1 MAKLGD
7 ICTFQSGGTPS
18 KSNSEYF
25 NGSIP
30 WITTVAL
37 TGDYID
43 KNDAVDWITDKAIQE
58 SAAKIVPET
67 QLWLAHVLEWEKLLL
82 TLFQCLQAKILF
94 L

>member
-1 MAKLGD
+1 MMVKLGD

-37 TGDYID
+37 TGDYIG

-58 SAAKIVPET
+58 SAAKIIPENSIMVGT
-67 QLWLAHVLEWEKLLL
+67 RVGIGKVA
-82 TLFQCLQAKILF
+82 TASFI
-94 L
+94 